1 MDGASIIA
9 LIGFIA
15 VCFVAAS
22 TGIFF
27 RPGAWYEGLAKP
39 AWQPPKSVFAPAW
52 TILYVLMAIAAW
64 LVWRAQGFGLPLTVF
79 FVQLVLNA
87 LWSMIFFGRH
97 RLDLAFYELVVLW
110 IAIAAT
116 IVLFAT
122 VSGWAAVLLL
132 PYIAWVTFAG
142 ALNFTVWRL
151 NQAPP
156 VARAGT

>member
-1 MDGASIIA
+1 
-9 LIGFIA
+9 
-15 VCFVAAS
+15 
-22 TGIFF
+22 
-27 RPGAWYEGLAKP
+27 
-39 AWQPPKSVFAPAW
+39 
-52 TILYVLMAIAAW
+52 
-64 LVWRAQGFGLPLTVF
+64 
-79 FVQLVLNA
+79 
-87 LWSMIFFGRH
+87 MIFFGRH

-142 ALNFTVWRL
+142 ALNLTVWRL